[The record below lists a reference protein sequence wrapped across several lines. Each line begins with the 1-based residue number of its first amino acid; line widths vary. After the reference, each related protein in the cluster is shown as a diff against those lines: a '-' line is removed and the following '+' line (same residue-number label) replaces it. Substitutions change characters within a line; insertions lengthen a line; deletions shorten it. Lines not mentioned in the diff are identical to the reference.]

1 MPNSM
6 LKGSVK
12 YSLKNKWFF
21 IFVLVQ
27 FMIFETI
34 THVVGGLL
42 ESTSL
47 IVLLIVLGYGLKITQ
62 DVIRGG
68 KSLPRIKLNE
78 LINFGLKGIV
88 VYTFYLTVQVSVLG
102 LISILLDFPIFEL
115 EEFILNISETIA
127 LLYEHNPVNFIIFI
141 LLSLITVYVTVFF
154 MEIALAI
161 LADGGKLKKSF
172 EFSRIRDIISTIGWN
187 HYAIDYTKIVLAIV
201 ILISIRCLLD
211 SYGVLSFIICV
222 ITDILAFVVEYRG
235 IGNIYRE
242 YLNEMN

>member
-1 MPNSM
+1 MPNAM

-12 YSLKNKWFF
+12 YVLGNKWLF
-21 IFVLVQ
+21 IFVLAQ

-47 IVLLIVLGYGLKITQ
+47 IVLFVVLGYGLKITQ
-62 DVIRGG
+62 DVINGG
-68 KSLPRIKLNE
+68 KSLPKIKFNE
-78 LINFGLKGIV
+78 LVNFGLKGTVIH
-88 VYTFYLTVQVSVLG
+88 TFYLTIQVSVLG
-102 LISILLDFPIFEL
+102 LISILLDFPIFNL

-127 LLYEHNPVNFIIFI
+127 LLYEHNPINFIIFI
-141 LLSLITVYVTVFF
+141 LLGLITVYVTVFF

-161 LADGGKLKKSF
+161 LADGGKLKQAFNFPK
-172 EFSRIRDIISTIGWN
+172 IRDVISDIGWN
-187 HYAIDYTKIVLAIV
+187 HYALDYTKIVLAIV
-201 ILISIRCLLD
+201 ILISIRCLFE
-211 SYGVLSFIICV
+211 SYGVLGFIISV

-242 YLNEMN
+242 YLDEIG

>member
-12 YSLKNKWFF
+12 YSLGNKWFF
-21 IFVLVQ
+21 IYVLVQ

-34 THVVGGLL
+34 THVVGGLM

-62 DVIRGG
+62 DVINGG
-68 KSLPRIKLNE
+68 KNLPKIKLNE
-78 LINFGLKGIV
+78 LINFGLKGTV
-88 VYTFYLTVQVSVLG
+88 VYTFYLTIQVSVLG

-127 LLYEHNPVNFIIFI
+127 LLYEHNPLNFIIFI
-141 LLSLITVYVTVFF
+141 LLCLITVYVTIFF

-161 LADGGKLKKSF
+161 LADGGKLKEAF
-172 EFSRIRDIISTIGWN
+172 NFSKIRDIISTIGWN
-187 HYAIDYTKIVLAIV
+187 HYALDYTKIVLAVV
-201 ILISIRCLLD
+201 ILICIRGFFD
-211 SYGVLSFIICV
+211 SHGVLSFIVSV

-242 YLNEMN
+242 YLDEMK

>member
-12 YSLKNKWFF
+12 YSLGNKWFF
-21 IFVLVQ
+21 IYVLVQ

-34 THVVGGLL
+34 THVVGGLM

-47 IVLLIVLGYGLKITQ
+47 IVLLIVLGYGLKITH
-62 DVIRGG
+62 DVINGG
-68 KSLPRIKLNE
+68 KSLPKIKLNE
-78 LINFGLKGIV
+78 LINFGLKGTV
-88 VYTFYLTVQVSVLG
+88 VYTFYLTIQVSVLG
-102 LISILLDFPIFEL
+102 LISILFDFPIFEL

-127 LLYEHNPVNFIIFI
+127 LLHEHNPINFIIF
-141 LLSLITVYVTVFF
+141 LLLGLITVYVTIFF

-161 LADGGKLKKSF
+161 LADGGKLKESF
-172 EFSRIRDIISTIGWN
+172 NFSKIRDIISTIGWN
-187 HYAIDYTKIVLAIV
+187 HYAIDYTKIVLAVV
-201 ILISIRCLLD
+201 ILISIRDLFDFNVL
-211 SYGVLSFIICV
+211 LSFVVSV

-242 YLNEMN
+242 YLMR